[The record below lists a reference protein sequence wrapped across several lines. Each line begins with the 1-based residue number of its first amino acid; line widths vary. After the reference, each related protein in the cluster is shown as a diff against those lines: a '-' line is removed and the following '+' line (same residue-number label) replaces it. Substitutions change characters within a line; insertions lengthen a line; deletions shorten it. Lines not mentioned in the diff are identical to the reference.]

1 MSNMVKMAGVC
12 VDADTTADDWHTIVA
27 DTTILSA
34 TSDDDED
41 SSAED
46 HHHHTKAEHMAMTEA
61 EAAA

>member
-41 SSAED
+41 TSAED
-46 HHHHTKAEHMAMTEA
+46 HDHVTDAEHMARMQA
-61 EAAA
+61 EAQA